1 MVSLSVANDVAC
13 LPIAARLYLPEDWA
27 GDFAR
32 RDTVHVPLDIRFQT
46 KPAIALEQIRQ
57 AQVAGVA
64 AGVVLGDEVYG
75 GNPTF
80 RQGVTALGL
89 PYAVAVPATTRVCAP
104 CDGRRA
110 RRWRRHGKPV
120 LTVREAAGRLPRKAW
135 RWVTWREG
143 SAADLTGRFA
153 MIRIGVA
160 PDGDAVAREGEQTL
174 LVEWPVGER
183 DPIGYW
189 LVTLPATTPLDTV
202 VATAKGRWG
211 IEQNYRDL
219 KQEVGLGAFEGRS
232 WRGFH
237 HHVTLCIAA

>member
-1 MVSLSVANDVAC
+1 
-13 LPIAARLYLPEDWA
+13 
-27 GDFAR
+27 
-32 RDTVHVPLDIRFQT
+32 
-46 KPAIALEQIRQ
+46 
-57 AQVAGVA
+57 
-64 AGVVLGDEVYG
+64 
-75 GNPTF
+75 
-80 RQGVTALGL
+80 LGL

-160 PDGDAVAREGEQTL
+160 PDGDGVAREGEQTL

-189 LVTLPATTPLDTV
+189 LVTLPATTPLNAV
-202 VATAKGRWG
+202 VATAKGRWA